1 MRAHDDGVLFVRLF
15 RNRWAALLWAAG
27 ILWLAVDVAGYAPA
41 RKDPTAN
48 ASAPAD
54 TDATGEVVQNSDLEI
69 LAGIMNG
76 N

>member
-1 MRAHDDGVLFVRLF
+1 MRAHDGAVLYAKLF
-15 RNRWAALLWAAG
+15 RSRWAALLWAAG
-27 ILWLAVDVAGYAPA
+27 ILWFAVDVAGSAPA
-41 RKDPTAN
+41 RKDPIAN

>member
-1 MRAHDDGVLFVRLF
+1 MRVQDGGVLYVKLF
-15 RNRWAALLWAAG
+15 RSRWAALLWAAG
-27 ILWLAVDVAGYAPA
+27 ILWFAVDVAGSAPA